1 MQLLKR
7 ELLRVVPLCF
17 VVGSSFELFMI
28 QTGFYDVALRKEGE
42 RLAERSA
49 LEKERLERIKK
60 LQIKFDDSK

>member
-7 ELLRVVPLCF
+7 ALFRVVPLCF

-28 QTGFYDVALRKEGE
+28 HTGFYDVALRKEGE

-49 LEKERLERIKK
+49 LENERLERIKK
-60 LQIKFDDSK
+60 LQIKFDDEK